1 MKAQL
6 VTVGTFRFFFWTAV
20 RTVEGKTINEFRA
33 KTCDKVQKYH
43 DKDGEPVF
51 GIQYWVKKNQASCLN
66 AVLAFAIGKGL
77 CTKAQTENASC
88 ITTREVQIAEKAIG
102 FKSEVNS
109 SVLLGV
115 LNPPA
120 APAPAPERHPGPT
133 SVARSK
139 RDSVPPSPFTFQFT
153 FGRSSRCA
161 SMVPDVSQDVD
172 IRNGFFQR
180 SYLWLTKCWTS

>member
-120 APAPAPERHPGPT
+120 APAPAPETGEIEFEDDYEEGDENDEDDELPEIETPAPAPAPAPAPEKAPRT
-133 SVARSK
+133 NVRRK
-139 RDSVPPSPFTFQFT
+139 
-153 FGRSSRCA
+153 
-161 SMVPDVSQDVD
+161 
-172 IRNGFFQR
+172 
-180 SYLWLTKCWTS
+180 K